1 MKREHVKEELK
12 NENILKEKKE
22 TRKFDSLVILRQTLE
37 WYSFDRIR
45 IIRTGTVANIYKTS

>member
-12 NENILKEKKE
+12 NENVLKEKKE
-22 TRKFDSLVILRQTLE
+22 TRKFDSLEILRQTLE

-45 IIRTGTVANIYKTS
+45 IIRTGKVASIYKTS

>member
-12 NENILKEKKE
+12 NENVLKEKKE
-22 TRKFDSLVILRQTLE
+22 RRKFDSLVILRQTLE

-45 IIRTGTVANIYKTS
+45 IIRTGTVASIYKTS